1 MNMTA
6 IRKTRKSVKAK
17 KKVKFLNFAIGV
29 TLCTGI
35 VFLFCSL
42 FLRSYNNELSTRA
55 QEISSQIA
63 VLETQND
70 AVRIDIQ
77 TLGNYNRV
85 EEIAAADGMSMN
97 PNNIITISAGSS
109 STDGE

>member
-1 MNMTA
+1 M
-6 IRKTRKSVKAK
+6 
-17 KKVKFLNFAIGV
+17 LNFAIGL
-29 TLCTGI
+29 TLGSGL
-35 VFLFCSL
+35 VFLLCSL
-42 FLRSYNNELSTRA
+42 FLRSYNNELSTKA

-109 STDGE
+109 DNGE

>member
-1 MNMTA
+1 MTA
-6 IRKTRKSVKAK
+6 IRKTRKSVRARR
-17 KKVKFLNFAIGV
+17 KVKMLNFAIGL
-29 TLCTGI
+29 TLGSGL
-35 VFLFCSL
+35 VFLLCSL
-42 FLRSYNNELSTRA
+42 FLRSYNNELSTKA

-109 STDGE
+109 DNGE